1 LELLAQSR
9 VESAYFVGARR
20 GKNASAPFSSAR
32 RRAISRRSQL
42 RSRVMTDS
50 PAVPAQTHGRAGRN
64 LPAAIGIGVGL
75 GAYVVFSLIYLPPA
89 FVVLV
94 SVALV
99 LASVEL
105 HEALKK
111 QGMTSAIVPI
121 AIGSVAISFGSY
133 FAGRQEPV
141 IFSTTSVLLASL
153 ALTVLAS
160 LIWRM
165 PKGVAG
171 YVRDIAASLL
181 IIAYVPLLGSF
192 AALMLA
198 ESQGTLRVVTF
209 MLIVVMSDTGGYV
222 AGVLFGKH
230 PMAPKISPKKSW
242 EGFAGSLLFATVAG
256 VCMAIFVLHVPF
268 WVGLILSVGLVA
280 VGSCGDLIESMIK
293 RDLGIKDMS
302 SFLPGHGGVMDRLDS
317 LLVAAP
323 VGWLIMYVLVPGG

>member
-1 LELLAQSR
+1 
-9 VESAYFVGARR
+9 
-20 GKNASAPFSSAR
+20 
-32 RRAISRRSQL
+32 
-42 RSRVMTDS
+42 MTES
-50 PAVPAQTHGRAGRN
+50 PAVPAETHGRAGRN
-64 LPAAIGIGVGL
+64 LPAAIAIGVGL
-75 GAYVVFSLIYLPPA
+75 GAYVVLSLLYLKPA

-94 SVALV
+94 AVALV

-111 QGMTSAIVPI
+111 QGMTSAIIPI
-121 AIGSVAISFGSY
+121 AVGSVAISFGSF

-141 IFSTTSVLLASL
+141 VFSTTSVLLASL

-171 YVRDIAASLL
+171 FVSDAAASLL

-198 ESQGTLRVVTF
+198 EGQGVARVVTF
-209 MLIVVMSDTGGYV
+209 LLIVVMSDTGGYI

-242 EGFAGSLLFATVAG
+242 EGVAGSLIFGTAAG
-256 VCMAIFVLHVPF
+256 ICMAILALDVPF
-268 WVGLILSVGLVA
+268 WVGIILGVSLVA
-280 VGSCGDLIESMIK
+280 VGTCGDLIESMIK

-323 VGWLIMYVLVPGG
+323 VAWLIMYVFVPGG

>member
-1 LELLAQSR
+1 
-9 VESAYFVGARR
+9 
-20 GKNASAPFSSAR
+20 
-32 RRAISRRSQL
+32 
-42 RSRVMTDS
+42 MTES
-50 PAVPAQTHGRAGRN
+50 PAVPAETHGRAGRN
-64 LPAAIGIGVGL
+64 LPAAIAIGVGL
-75 GAYVVFSLIYLPPA
+75 GAYVVLSLLYLKPA

-94 SVALV
+94 AVALV

-111 QGMTSAIVPI
+111 QGMTSAIIPI
-121 AIGSVAISFGSY
+121 AVGSVAISFGSF

-141 IFSTTSVLLASL
+141 VFSTTSVLLASL

-171 YVRDIAASLL
+171 FVSDAAASLL

-198 ESQGTLRVVTF
+198 EGQGVARVVTF
-209 MLIVVMSDTGGYV
+209 LLIVVMSDTGGYI

-242 EGFAGSLLFATVAG
+242 EGVAGSLILGTAAG
-256 VCMAIFVLHVPF
+256 ICMAIFALHVPF
-268 WVGLILSVGLVA
+268 WVGIILGVSLVA
-280 VGSCGDLIESMIK
+280 VGTCGDLIESMIK

-302 SFLPGHGGVMDRLDS
+302 SFLP
-317 LLVAAP
+317 
-323 VGWLIMYVLVPGG
+323 

>member
-1 LELLAQSR
+1 VLTE
-9 VESAYFVGARR
+9 
-20 GKNASAPFSSAR
+20 P
-32 RRAISRRSQL
+32 
-42 RSRVMTDS
+42 
-50 PAVPAQTHGRAGRN
+50 PAAPAQTHGRAGRN

-75 GAYVVFSLIYLPPA
+75 GASVVLSLIYFKPA

-94 SVALV
+94 ATALV
-99 LASVEL
+99 LAAVEL
-105 HEALKK
+105 HGALKK
-111 QGMTSAIVPI
+111 QGMNSAIVPI
-121 AIGSVAISFGSY
+121 SIGSVAIAFGSY

-165 PKGVAG
+165 PKGTAG
-171 YVRDIAASLL
+171 FVRDSAASLL

-198 ESQGTLRVVTF
+198 EEQGAARIVTF
-209 MLIVVMSDTGGYV
+209 MLIVVMSDTGGYI

-230 PMAPKISPKKSW
+230 PMVPKISPKKSW
-242 EGFAGSLLFATVAG
+242 EGLAGSLILGAAAG
-256 VCMAIFVLHVPF
+256 VCMALFLLHVPF
-268 WVGLILSVGLVA
+268 WVGIILGVSLVA
-280 VGSCGDLIESMIK
+280 AGTCGDLVESMIK

-317 LLVAAP
+317 LLLAAP
-323 VGWLIMYVLVPGG
+323 VAWLIMYVFVPGG

>member
-1 LELLAQSR
+1 MLTE
-9 VESAYFVGARR
+9 
-20 GKNASAPFSSAR
+20 P
-32 RRAISRRSQL
+32 
-42 RSRVMTDS
+42 

-64 LPAAIGIGVGL
+64 LPAAIGIGIGL
-75 GAYVVFSLIYLPPA
+75 GAYVVLSLIYLPPA

-94 SVALV
+94 AVALI

-111 QGMTSAIVPI
+111 HGMTSAIVPI

-171 YVRDIAASLL
+171 YVRDVAASLL

-198 ESQGTLRVVTF
+198 EGRGPLRVVTF
-209 MLIVVMSDTGGYV
+209 LLIVVMSDTGGYV

-242 EGFAGSLLFATVAG
+242 EGVAGSLLFATVAG
-256 VCMAIFVLHVPF
+256 ICMAILVLHVPF
-268 WVGLILSVGLVA
+268 WVGIILSVGLVA

-323 VGWLIMYVLVPGG
+323 VAWLTMYLLVPGG

>member
-1 LELLAQSR
+1 
-9 VESAYFVGARR
+9 
-20 GKNASAPFSSAR
+20 
-32 RRAISRRSQL
+32 
-42 RSRVMTDS
+42 MTES
-50 PAVPAQTHGRAGRN
+50 PAVPAETHGRAGRN
-64 LPAAIGIGVGL
+64 LPAAIAIGVGL
-75 GAYVVFSLIYLPPA
+75 GAYVVLSLLYLKPA

-94 SVALV
+94 AVALV

-111 QGMTSAIVPI
+111 QGMTSAIIPI
-121 AIGSVAISFGSY
+121 AVGSVAISFGSF

-141 IFSTTSVLLASL
+141 VFSTTSVLLASL

-171 YVRDIAASLL
+171 FVGDAAASLL

-198 ESQGTLRVVTF
+198 EGQGVARVVTF
-209 MLIVVMSDTGGYV
+209 LLIVVMSDTGGYI
-222 AGVLFGKH
+222 AGVMLGKH

-242 EGFAGSLLFATVAG
+242 EGVAGSLILGTAAG
-256 VCMAIFVLHVPF
+256 ICMAIFALDVPF
-268 WVGLILSVGLVA
+268 WVGIILGVSLVA
-280 VGSCGDLIESMIK
+280 VGTCGDLIESMIK

-323 VGWLIMYVLVPGG
+323 VAWLIMYVFVPGG

>member
-1 LELLAQSR
+1 
-9 VESAYFVGARR
+9 
-20 GKNASAPFSSAR
+20 
-32 RRAISRRSQL
+32 
-42 RSRVMTDS
+42 MTES
-50 PAVPAQTHGRAGRN
+50 PAVPAETHGRAGRN
-64 LPAAIGIGVGL
+64 LPAAITIGVGL
-75 GAYVVFSLIYLPPA
+75 GAYVVLSLLYLKPA

-94 SVALV
+94 AVALV

-111 QGMTSAIVPI
+111 QGMTSAIIPI
-121 AIGSVAISFGSY
+121 AVGSVAISFGSF

-141 IFSTTSVLLASL
+141 VFSTTSVLLASL

-165 PKGVAG
+165 PQGVAG
-171 YVRDIAASLL
+171 FVSDAAASLL

-198 ESQGTLRVVTF
+198 EGQGVARVVTF
-209 MLIVVMSDTGGYV
+209 LLIVVMSDTGGYI

-242 EGFAGSLLFATVAG
+242 EGVAGSLILGTAAG
-256 VCMAIFVLHVPF
+256 ICMAIFALDVPF
-268 WVGLILSVGLVA
+268 WVGIILGVSLVA
-280 VGSCGDLIESMIK
+280 VGTCGDLIESMIK

-323 VGWLIMYVLVPGG
+323 VAWLIMYVFVPGG

>member
-1 LELLAQSR
+1 
-9 VESAYFVGARR
+9 
-20 GKNASAPFSSAR
+20 
-32 RRAISRRSQL
+32 
-42 RSRVMTDS
+42 MTES
-50 PAVPAQTHGRAGRN
+50 PAAPAETHGRAGRN
-64 LPAAIGIGVGL
+64 LPAAIAIGVGL
-75 GAYVVFSLIYLPPA
+75 GAYVVLSLLYLKPA

-94 SVALV
+94 AVALV

-111 QGMTSAIVPI
+111 QGMTSAIIPI
-121 AIGSVAISFGSY
+121 AVGSVAISFGSF

-141 IFSTTSVLLASL
+141 VFSTTSVLLASL

-171 YVRDIAASLL
+171 FVSDAAASLL

-198 ESQGTLRVVTF
+198 EGQGVARVVTF
-209 MLIVVMSDTGGYV
+209 LLIVVMSDTGGYV

-242 EGFAGSLLFATVAG
+242 EGVAGSLILGTAAG
-256 VCMAIFVLHVPF
+256 ICMAIFALDVPF
-268 WVGLILSVGLVA
+268 WVGIILGVSLVA
-280 VGSCGDLIESMIK
+280 VGTCGDLIESMIK

-323 VGWLIMYVLVPGG
+323 VAWLIMYVFVPGG

>member
-1 LELLAQSR
+1 
-9 VESAYFVGARR
+9 
-20 GKNASAPFSSAR
+20 
-32 RRAISRRSQL
+32 
-42 RSRVMTDS
+42 
-50 PAVPAQTHGRAGRN
+50 VPAETHGRAGRN
-64 LPAAIGIGVGL
+64 LPAAIAIGVGL
-75 GAYVVFSLIYLPPA
+75 GAYVVLSLLYLKPA
-89 FVVLV
+89 FVVLIA
-94 SVALV
+94 VALV

-111 QGMTSAIVPI
+111 QGMTSAIIPI
-121 AIGSVAISFGSY
+121 AVGSVAISFGSF

-141 IFSTTSVLLASL
+141 VFSTTSVLLASL

-171 YVRDIAASLL
+171 FVRDAAASLL

-198 ESQGTLRVVTF
+198 EGQGVARVVTF
-209 MLIVVMSDTGGYV
+209 LLIVVMSDTGGYI

-242 EGFAGSLLFATVAG
+242 EGIAGSLILGTAAG
-256 VCMAIFVLHVPF
+256 ICMAIFALDVPF
-268 WVGLILSVGLVA
+268 WVGIILGVSLVA
-280 VGSCGDLIESMIK
+280 VGTCGDLIESMIK

-323 VGWLIMYVLVPGG
+323 VAWLIMYVFVPGG

>member
-1 LELLAQSR
+1 
-9 VESAYFVGARR
+9 
-20 GKNASAPFSSAR
+20 
-32 RRAISRRSQL
+32 
-42 RSRVMTDS
+42 MTES
-50 PAVPAQTHGRAGRN
+50 PAVPAETHGRAGRN
-64 LPAAIGIGVGL
+64 LPAAIAIGVGL
-75 GAYVVFSLIYLPPA
+75 GAYVVLSLLYLKPA
-89 FVVLV
+89 FVVLIA
-94 SVALV
+94 VALV

-111 QGMTSAIVPI
+111 QGMTSAIIPI
-121 AIGSVAISFGSY
+121 AVGSVAISFGSF

-141 IFSTTSVLLASL
+141 VFSTTSVLLASL

-171 YVRDIAASLL
+171 FVSDAAASLL

-198 ESQGTLRVVTF
+198 EGQGVARVVTF
-209 MLIVVMSDTGGYV
+209 LLIVVMSDTGGYI

-242 EGFAGSLLFATVAG
+242 EGVAGSLILGTAAG
-256 VCMAIFVLHVPF
+256 ICMAIFALDVPF
-268 WVGLILSVGLVA
+268 WVGIILGVSLVA
-280 VGSCGDLIESMIK
+280 VGTCGDLIESMIK

-323 VGWLIMYVLVPGG
+323 VAWLIMYVFVPGG

>member
-1 LELLAQSR
+1 
-9 VESAYFVGARR
+9 
-20 GKNASAPFSSAR
+20 
-32 RRAISRRSQL
+32 
-42 RSRVMTDS
+42 MTES
-50 PAVPAQTHGRAGRN
+50 PAVPAETHGRAGRN
-64 LPAAIGIGVGL
+64 LPAAITIGVGL
-75 GAYVVFSLIYLPPA
+75 GAYVVLSLLYLKPA

-94 SVALV
+94 AVALV

-111 QGMTSAIVPI
+111 QGMTSAIIPI
-121 AIGSVAISFGSY
+121 AVGSVAISFGSF

-141 IFSTTSVLLASL
+141 VFSTTSVLLASL

-171 YVRDIAASLL
+171 FVSGAAASLL

-198 ESQGTLRVVTF
+198 EGQGVARVVTF
-209 MLIVVMSDTGGYV
+209 LLIVVMSDTGGYI

-242 EGFAGSLLFATVAG
+242 EGVAGSLILGTAAG
-256 VCMAIFVLHVPF
+256 ICMAIFALDVPF
-268 WVGLILSVGLVA
+268 WVGIILGVSLVA
-280 VGSCGDLIESMIK
+280 VGTCGDLIESMIK

-323 VGWLIMYVLVPGG
+323 VAWLIMYVFVPGG